1 VLRRPAMYGNLPS
14 LRISSLGLL
23 AWVAV
28 ACGPSRAQLEAR
40 RQTAD
45 YHYKLAFGYLF
56 DPNPEV
62 RDVQM
67 ALQESQRALEA
78 NPEHAEAHFLHA
90 LILMGRERHL
100 DAITHYKRAIELK
113 PDFYF
118 AHNNLAATYLA
129 MERWDDA
136 IAVLEPLVSNAYY
149 TTQANGLNNL
159 GWAHYKK
166 GNLPVAKK
174 RFTAAIAQ
182 SPKLCPAYNN
192 YALALIDEGNAVK
205 AEEILNEAIRRCP
218 GYAEPYFHLGRV
230 LMRSERSPLA
240 AKSFQKCRD
249 LSGDSPLS
257 DRCARQLTLLP
268 AEEAPR

>member
-1 VLRRPAMYGNLPS
+1 MYGRLPALRS
-14 LRISSLGLL
+14 LSIALL

-28 ACGPSRAQLEAR
+28 ACGPSRAQLEER
-40 RQTAD
+40 RQKAD

-56 DPNPEV
+56 DPNPDV
-62 RDVQM
+62 RDAQM
-67 ALQESQRALEA
+67 ALQESQRALDA
-78 NPEHAEAHFLHA
+78 DADHAEAHFLHA
-90 LILMGRERHL
+90 LILMGRERYL

-136 IAVLEPLVSNAYY
+136 IAVLEPLVVNAYY

-159 GWAHYKK
+159 GWAYYKK
-166 GNLPVAKK
+166 GNLAVAKK
-174 RFTAAIAQ
+174 HFTGAIAQ

-192 YALALIDEGNAVK
+192 YALVLIDEGNAAK

-230 LMRSERSPLA
+230 QMRSERSPLA
-240 AKSFQKCRD
+240 VKSFQKCKD

-257 DRCARQLTLLP
+257 ERCARQLALLP
-268 AEEAPR
+268 AEEAPQ

>member
-1 VLRRPAMYGNLPS
+1 MYGRLPALRS
-14 LRISSLGLL
+14 LSIGLL

-28 ACGPSRAQLEAR
+28 ACGPSRAQLEER
-40 RQTAD
+40 RQKAD

-56 DPNPEV
+56 DPNPDV
-62 RDVQM
+62 RDAQM
-67 ALQESQRALEA
+67 ALQESQRALDA
-78 NPEHAEAHFLHA
+78 DADHAEAHFLHA
-90 LILMGRERHL
+90 LILMGRERYL
-100 DAITHYKRAIELK
+100 DAITHYERAIELK

-136 IAVLEPLVSNAYY
+136 IAVLEPLVVNAYY

-159 GWAHYKK
+159 GWAYYKK
-166 GNLPVAKK
+166 GNLAVAKK
-174 RFTAAIAQ
+174 HFTGAIAQ

-192 YALALIDEGNAVK
+192 YALVLIDEGNAAK

-230 LMRSERSPLA
+230 QMRSERSPLA
-240 AKSFQKCRD
+240 VKSFQKCKD

-257 DRCARQLTLLP
+257 ERCARQLALLP
-268 AEEAPR
+268 AEEAPQ

>member
-1 VLRRPAMYGNLPS
+1 MYGNLPA